1 MIELDEP
8 AEQQQYHDGPADGEP
23 FEAEAL
29 DLLLRDMRR
38 TPLLRPEQ
46 EVALAKRVARGDTR
60 AKQQMIT
67 ANLRLVVS
75 IAKRYRGRGLP
86 LADLVQ
92 EGAVGLIRAVEKFDP
107 DKGFRFSTYAT
118 WWIRQAVGRALV
130 DKGRTIRIPA
140 NVALQVNAVEQAD
153 RRLRAERE
161 GEPTADDLAVLT
173 GIEADKVVVLRRW
186 AQTPVSLDQSIS
198 DDGPAMLADLL
209 HDDAPSPYESAAAG
223 ARRDSVR
230 WLLTTLDAR
239 ERRILE
245 LRYGLWEQEPCST
258 SEICR
263 QLKLSRQSIR
273 RLELASLEKL
283 ERIARSR
290 SLREAL

>member
-1 MIELDEP
+1 VIELDEP
-8 AEQQQYHDGPADGEP
+8 AEQQQYHDGRADGEP
-23 FEAEAL
+23 FEVEAL

>member
-1 MIELDEP
+1 
-8 AEQQQYHDGPADGEP
+8 
-23 FEAEAL
+23 
-29 DLLLRDMRR
+29 
-38 TPLLRPEQ
+38 
-46 EVALAKRVARGDTR
+46 
-60 AKQQMIT
+60 
-67 ANLRLVVS
+67 
-75 IAKRYRGRGLP
+75 
-86 LADLVQ
+86 
-92 EGAVGLIRAVEKFDP
+92 
-107 DKGFRFSTYAT
+107 
-118 WWIRQAVGRALV
+118 VGRALV

-209 HDDAPSPYESAAAG
+209 HDDAPSPYESAVAG
-223 ARRDSVR
+223 ARRDNVR